1 MSSLRSEDVSRPE
14 SSSAYVPTHRAEP
27 LALVPDTDPVA
38 NAATPA
44 VRTFAEAAEASKTW
58 SRLRSVKHRTPAGQ
72 IHAAEQGAR
81 IALCGAPLSSLHEFD
96 RGRYPFEQFP
106 FAARCGAC
114 DEAAGRPRV

>member
-1 MSSLRSEDVSRPE
+1 MSSLRSEGVSRPE

-27 LALVPDTDPVA
+27 LALVPDTDTVA
-38 NAATPA
+38 NTATPA

-72 IHAAEQGAR
+72 IHAVEQGAR
-81 IALCGAPLSSLHEFD
+81 IALCGAPLSSLQECD

-106 FAARCGAC
+106 FAACCGAC
-114 DEAAGRPRV
+114 DEAAGRPRG

>member
-27 LALVPDTDPVA
+27 LALVPDTDTVA

-44 VRTFAEAAEASKTW
+44 VRTFAEAAGASKTW

-81 IALCGAPLSSLHEFD
+81 IALCGAPLSSLHEID